1 MEPFFFLTALACLI
15 LLIVVLSKLGG
26 FDSRLTDLRADLR
39 EVIHGLSTLRG
50 EIHSQRLLQ
59 LEEAKPAEASP
70 DTLPEPASAETPAPI
85 EETVADTLPEV
96 VEPLPETPEVS
107 EATYRGAAPP
117 PLPERRVVAETV
129 QRTAPAPV
137 VKAEPGRFEA
147 SVREILARIW
157 NWIVVGE
164 EHRPKGVTMEFA
176 VATTWLIR
184 VGVLILVIG
193 IGFFLKY
200 SIAKG
205 YLGPTARVLLATLA
219 GAGLVAGGLKLF
231 RGRYRVLGQGLAGAG
246 FATLYFSFFT
256 AHQPG
261 YELFGPIAAFALMVL
276 VTAVAGI
283 VAVRF
288 NSLLVAVLGLLG
300 GYGTPLMIKTGSES
314 VVLLFGYVLL
324 LGLGMFFVASRREW
338 RLLHYLSFAA
348 TCLLVV
354 LTLDRSFTPERFWQ
368 FMPFLLAF
376 FVLFSS
382 VTFVYQLLH
391 RKTATLLELIF
402 LFLNAAAFT
411 GFSANCIDAA
421 FEREAIALLTLGL
434 AVFYLLHVVFF
445 LKRGL
450 RDRGLLLS
458 FMGLASFFVAITLPI
473 VLSKGW
479 ITVSW
484 ALQAFVMLWI
494 ASKMR
499 SEFLRQLAYLL
510 YLIVLARLAIFDFHG
525 QFDGISAGMP
535 AKAYFLGLVERL
547 FIFGVPIGSFFAAG
561 RLFRHEGTGD
571 ADWPMGEGN
580 DIRPLPGQSGVG
592 RVCFWIV
599 VALTFIYLNLE
610 VWHTMDRLFDPLMR
624 PGLTLVWVGFGA
636 LLLREIVVHRSQLA
650 TVLFWIL
657 VVALVL
663 KVFLLDFFFWKPGSD
678 LVFARR
684 DLTEGFL
691 MRTINYGAVILFL
704 LFVARTF
711 SRRGDGTDAGPA
723 FGYAALAGTFLYTSL
738 EIWTGLSRFL
748 PDFRM
753 GGISIFWSLFAIG
766 LLLAGILK
774 GRATLR
780 GAGLFLL
787 GGTIL
792 KVFVIDLAGL
802 DQLYRIIA
810 FIVLGVVVLAGSFL
824 YFRFSQ
830 RFETASGDEKH
841 TSEPTDS

>member
-1 MEPFFFLTALACLI
+1 MEVFLFLLAITLLI
-15 LLIVVLSKLGG
+15 LAVVTLSRL
-26 FDSRLTDLRADLR
+26 SRLESHLTDLRTLTRDLSQTVRDLR
-39 EVIHGLSTLRG
+39 LRP
-50 EIHSQRLLQ
+50 
-59 LEEAKPAEASP
+59 PATVPA
-70 DTLPEPASAETPAPI
+70 PEPELPVDLPVAEEKTSA
-85 EETVADTLPEV
+85 PE
-96 VEPLPETPEVS
+96 PS
-107 EATYRGAAPP
+107 EAAPEYRGAAPP
-117 PLPERRVVAETV
+117 PLPERTVVPHPLATP
-129 QRTAPAPV
+129 RPAAV
-137 VKAEPGRFEA
+137 AAVKSEPGRIESA
-147 SVREILARIW
+147 VREILGRIW
-157 NWIVVGE
+157 NWIIVGE

-184 VGVLILVIG
+184 IGVLILVIG

-200 SIAKG
+200 SITKG
-205 YLGPTARVLLATLA
+205 YIGPTARVLLTTLA

-231 RGRYRVLGQGLAGAG
+231 GGRYRMLGQGLAGAG

-261 YELFGPIAAFALMVL
+261 YELFGPIAAFALMIL
-276 VTAVAGI
+276 VTATAGV

-300 GYGTPLMIKTGSES
+300 GYGTPLMIQTGNDS
-314 VVLLFGYVLL
+314 VVMLFGYVLL
-324 LGLGMFFVASRREW
+324 LGLGMFFIAARKEW
-338 RLLHYLSFAA
+338 RLLHYLSFLA
-348 TCLLVV
+348 TCLLVI
-354 LTLDRSFTPERFWQ
+354 LALDRSFTPERFRE

-376 FVLFSS
+376 FALFSS
-382 VTFVYQLLH
+382 VTFVYQVVH
-391 RKTATLLELIF
+391 RKTSTVLELLF

-411 GFSANCIDAA
+411 GFSIGCIT
-421 FEREAIALLTLGL
+421 ETYRREAVAILTLGL
-434 AVFYLLHVVFF
+434 AVFYILHIVVF
-445 LKRGL
+445 LKRDL

-473 VLSKGW
+473 VLTKGW

-510 YLIVLARLAIFDFHG
+510 YLIVLGRLAIFDFHG
-525 QFDGISAGMP
+525 QFDGISEGMP
-535 AKAYFLGLVERL
+535 AKDYFLGLVERL
-547 FIFGVPIGSFFAAG
+547 FIFGIPIGSFFAAG
-561 RLFRHEGTGD
+561 RLFRHEGG
-571 ADWPMGEGN
+571 AVSAWSVGEGN

-599 VALTFIYLNLE
+599 VALTFVYLNLE
-610 VWHTMDRLFDPLMR
+610 VWKTMDQVFDPLMR
-624 PGLTLVWVGFGA
+624 PGLTLVWVGLGA
-636 LLLREIVVHRSQLA
+636 LLLREMVVNRSGLA

-657 VVALVL
+657 GVALVV
-663 KVFLLDFFFWKPGSD
+663 KVFVFDFLFWNPGFD
-678 LVFARR
+678 LAFARR
-684 DLTEGFL
+684 DFAEGFL
-691 MRTINYGAVILFL
+691 MRSLDYGAVILYL
-704 LFVARTF
+704 LFAARTLI
-711 SRRGDGTDAGPA
+711 RRNDQDDTGRI
-723 FGYAALAGTFLYTSL
+723 FGYAALAAAFLYTSL

-753 GGISIFWSLFAIG
+753 GGISIYWSLFAIT

-774 GRATLR
+774 GRGALR
-780 GAGLFLL
+780 GIGLVLL

-792 KVFVIDLAGL
+792 KVFFVDLAGL

-830 RFETASGDEKH
+830 HFETAKEDGNP
-841 TSEPTDS
+841 EPENKEARP

>member
-1 MEPFFFLTALACLI
+1 MEVFLFLLAITLLI
-15 LLIVVLSKLGG
+15 LAVVTLSRL
-26 FDSRLTDLRADLR
+26 SRLESHLTDLRTLTRDLSQTVRDLR
-39 EVIHGLSTLRG
+39 LRPT
-50 EIHSQRLLQ
+50 
-59 LEEAKPAEASP
+59 ATVPA
-70 DTLPEPASAETPAPI
+70 PEPELPVDLPVAEEKTSAPEPPEAAP
-85 EETVADTLPEV
+85 E
-96 VEPLPETPEVS
+96 
-107 EATYRGAAPP
+107 YRGAAPP
-117 PLPERRVVAETV
+117 PLPERTVVPHPLATP
-129 QRTAPAPV
+129 RPAAV
-137 VKAEPGRFEA
+137 AAVKSEPGRIE
-147 SVREILARIW
+147 STVREILGRIW

-200 SIAKG
+200 SITKG
-205 YLGPTARVLLATLA
+205 YIGPTARVLLTTLA

-231 RGRYRVLGQGLAGAG
+231 GGRYRMLGQGLAGAG

-261 YELFGPIAAFALMVL
+261 YELFGPIAAFALMIL
-276 VTAVAGI
+276 VTATAGV

-300 GYGTPLMIKTGSES
+300 GYGTPLMIKTGNDS
-314 VVLLFGYVLL
+314 VVMLFGYVLL
-324 LGLGMFFVASRREW
+324 LGLGMFFIAARREW
-338 RLLHYLSFAA
+338 RLLHYLSFLA
-348 TCLLVV
+348 TCLLVI
-354 LTLDRSFTPERFWQ
+354 LALDRSFTPERFRE

-376 FVLFSS
+376 FALFSS
-382 VTFVYQLLH
+382 VTFVYQVVH
-391 RKTATLLELIF
+391 RKTSTVLELLF

-411 GFSANCIDAA
+411 GFSIGCIT
-421 FEREAIALLTLGL
+421 ETYRREAVAILTLGL
-434 AVFYLLHVVFF
+434 AVFYILHIVVF
-445 LKRGL
+445 LKRDL

-473 VLSKGW
+473 VLTKGW

-510 YLIVLARLAIFDFHG
+510 YLIVLGRLAIFDFHG
-525 QFDGISAGMP
+525 QFDGISERIP
-535 AKAYFLGLVERL
+535 AKDYFLGLVERL
-547 FIFGVPIGSFFAAG
+547 FIFGIPIGSFFAAG
-561 RLFRHEGTGD
+561 RLFRHDGGAES
-571 ADWPMGEGN
+571 AWSVGEGN

-599 VALTFIYLNLE
+599 VALTFVYLNLE
-610 VWHTMDRLFDPLMR
+610 VWKTMDQVFDPLMR
-624 PGLTLVWVGFGA
+624 PGLTLVWVGLGA
-636 LLLREIVVHRSQLA
+636 LLLREMVVNRSGLA

-657 VVALVL
+657 GVALVV
-663 KVFLLDFFFWKPGSD
+663 KVFVFDFLFWNPGFD
-678 LVFARR
+678 LAFARR
-684 DLTEGFL
+684 DFAEGFL
-691 MRTINYGAVILFL
+691 MRSLDYGAVILYL
-704 LFVARTF
+704 LFAARTLI
-711 SRRGDGTDAGPA
+711 RRNDQDDTGRI
-723 FGYAALAGTFLYTSL
+723 FGYAALAAAFLYTSL

-753 GGISIFWSLFAIG
+753 GGISIYWSLFAIT
-766 LLLAGILK
+766 LLLAGILR
-774 GRATLR
+774 GRAALR
-780 GAGLFLL
+780 GIGLVLL

-792 KVFVIDLAGL
+792 KVFFVDLAGL

-830 RFETASGDEKH
+830 HFETAKEDGDP
-841 TSEPTDS
+841 EPENKEARP